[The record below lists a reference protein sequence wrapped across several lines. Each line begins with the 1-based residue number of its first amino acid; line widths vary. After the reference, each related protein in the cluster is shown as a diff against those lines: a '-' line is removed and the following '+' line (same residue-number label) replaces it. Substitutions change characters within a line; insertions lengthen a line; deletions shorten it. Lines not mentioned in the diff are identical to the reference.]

1 MNEPS
6 PLVPAIWDNVEA
18 PRARSALR
26 RPLGYLGSV
35 FLLLLVIG
43 AFVPIGG
50 AVIANGQVGV
60 ESRVKRIAHPTG
72 GVIAAIAVVNGQH
85 VERGELL
92 MRLDDRVSG
101 ADANFS
107 SLTVDQLRAQQ
118 ARLEAERLGG
128 AAINFPADLAARGTP
143 GASKAMADE
152 RSLFAIRRSEEAQ
165 LQAQLGS
172 QIAQLNQQIA
182 GYEGQIAALRRQIAL
197 IQPERKAF
205 KELWDK
211 GLITISRRNELERL
225 AASLDGSVASL
236 EAQIAS
242 TRAKI
247 GEAREQAIQLRESRR
262 AQAGSELAQVNTALN
277 QQQSRSVAAGDQQSR
292 SEIRAPYSGTVEK
305 IAFAAVGD
313 VIKPAEAIMEIVPDA
328 DQLVVE
334 AMIAPE
340 DVDQVSA
347 GQRASIRFSSFNL
360 SATPSIDGQVGYI
373 AADRSEDPQSRQAFF
388 VARISVDQGQVRREG
403 LALRSGMPAEVHI
416 QTGSRSMLSYIFK
429 PLRDQFARAFR
440 DG

>member
-1 MNEPS
+1 M
-6 PLVPAIWDNVEA
+6 PLVPALWDNTDL
-18 PRARSALR
+18 PRSRSNLR
-26 RPLGYLGSV
+26 RPLGYLAAAFLVLLAIGS
-35 FLLLLVIG
+35 
-43 AFVPIGG
+43 FVPIGG
-50 AVIANGQVGV
+50 AVIATGQVGV

-85 VERGELL
+85 VARGDLL

-101 ADANFS
+101 ADATFS
-107 SLTVDQLRAQQ
+107 SLTVDQLLAQQ
-118 ARLEAERLGG
+118 ARLEAERFG
-128 AAINFPADLAARGTP
+128 AAAITFPAGLAARNTP
-143 GASKAMADE
+143 GGRKAMADE
-152 RSLFAIRRSEEAQ
+152 RSLFAIRRSEEVQ

-172 QIAQLNQQIA
+172 QVTQLDQQIA
-182 GYEGQIAALRRQIAL
+182 GYEGQIMALRRQISL
-197 IQPERKAF
+197 IQPERRAF

-236 EAQIAS
+236 ESQIAS

-247 GEAREQAIQLRESRR
+247 GEARSQAIQLRESRR
-262 AQAGSELAQVNTALN
+262 AQAGTDLAQINTALN
-277 QQQSRSVAAGDQQSR
+277 QQQSRSVAAEDQETR
-292 SEIRAPYSGTVEK
+292 SEIRAPYSGIVGK

-340 DVDQVSA
+340 DVDQVST
-347 GQRASIRFSSFNL
+347 GQRAIIRFSSFNAA
-360 SATPSIDGQVGYI
+360 ATPSINGQVGYV
-373 AADRSEDPQSRQAFF
+373 AADRSEDPQTRQAFY
-388 VARISVDQGQVRREG
+388 VVRIMVDQDQVRRER
-403 LALRSGMPAEVHI
+403 LVLRSGMPAEVHV
-416 QTGSRSMLSYIFK
+416 QTASRSMLSYIFK

>member
-1 MNEPS
+1 MSEPVS
-6 PLVPAIWDNVEA
+6 LVPALWDNA
-18 PRARSALR
+18 DLPRSRSNLR
-26 RPLGYLGSV
+26 RPLGYLAAV
-35 FLLLLVIG
+35 FLILLAIG
-43 AFVPIGG
+43 SFVPIGG

-85 VERGELL
+85 VERGDLL

-101 ADANFS
+101 ADASFS
-107 SLTVDQLRAQQ
+107 SLTVNQLLAQQ
-118 ARLEAERLGG
+118 ARLEAERLGAG
-128 AAINFPADLAARGTP
+128 AISFPDGLTSQNTP
-143 GASKAMADE
+143 GGHKAMADE
-152 RSLFAIRRSEEAQ
+152 RSLFAIRRSEEAL

-172 QIAQLNQQIA
+172 QVTQLNQQIV
-182 GYEGQIAALRRQIAL
+182 GFEGQIAALQRQIAL
-197 IQPERKAF
+197 IQPERRAF
-205 KELWDK
+205 KTLWDK

-236 EAQIAS
+236 QSQIAS

-262 AQAGSELAQVNTALN
+262 AQAGSDLAQVNTALN
-277 QQQSRSVAAGDQQSR
+277 QQQSRSVAAGDQETR

-340 DVDQVSA
+340 DVDQVST
-347 GQRASIRFSSFNL
+347 GQRAIIRFSSFNVA
-360 SATPSIDGQVGYI
+360 ATPNIDGQVGYV
-373 AADRSEDPQSRQAFF
+373 AADRSEDPQTRKAFY
-388 VARISVDQGQVRREG
+388 VVRIMVDQGKVRREG

>member
-1 MNEPS
+1 MSEPV
-6 PLVPAIWDNVEA
+6 PLVPAIWDNAEA
-18 PRARSALR
+18 PRVRGDLR
-26 RPLGYLGSV
+26 RPLGYLAAA
-35 FLLLLVIG
+35 FLFLLVIG

-50 AVIANGQVGV
+50 AVIATGQVGT

-72 GVIAAIAVVNGQH
+72 GVIAGIAVVNGQH
-85 VERGELL
+85 VKQGELL

-118 ARLEAERLGG
+118 ARLEAERLG
-128 AAINFPADLAARGTP
+128 AASITFPADLAARGTP
-143 GASKAMADE
+143 GAIKAIADE
-152 RSLFAIRRSEEAQ
+152 RSLFAIRRSEETQ

-172 QIAQLNQQIA
+172 QVTQLNQQIA
-182 GYEGQIAALRRQIAL
+182 GFEGQIAALQRQIAL

-205 KELWDK
+205 KTLWDK

-225 AASLDGSVASL
+225 AASLDGSVAAL

-277 QQQSRSVAAGDQQSR
+277 MQQSRSVAAGDQQSR

-328 DQLVVE
+328 DQLVIE

-347 GQRASIRFSSFNL
+347 GQRASVRFSSFNL
-360 SATPSIDGQVGYI
+360 AATPNIDGQVGYV
-373 AADRSEDPQSRQAFF
+373 AADRSEDPQSRRPFY
-388 VARISVDQGQVRREG
+388 VARISVDQSQVRREG